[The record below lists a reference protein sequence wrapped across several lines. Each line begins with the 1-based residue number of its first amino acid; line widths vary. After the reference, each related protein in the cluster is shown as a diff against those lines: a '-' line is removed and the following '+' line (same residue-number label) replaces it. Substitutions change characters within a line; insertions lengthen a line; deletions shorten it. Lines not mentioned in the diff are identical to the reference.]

1 MMSLQGFVKLEE
13 KRKDERIRP
22 EFPEFISAIFKL
34 AKRGEKK
41 QLYDL
46 NVIDYSSHGLGL
58 LITEKDFD
66 LVQILSLEDKI
77 PEITLFA
84 AEALTTLDGTVRHI
98 TKIEKGKYKSNYILG
113 LRSNIQIDEGFGGSK
128 SYDT

>member
-1 MMSLQGFVKLEE
+1 MMNLPDFVKLEE
-13 KRKDERIRP
+13 KRKNERIRP
-22 EFPEFISAIFKL
+22 KFPEFISAIFKL
-34 AKRGEKK
+34 AKKGEKD

-77 PEITLFA
+77 HEITLFA

-98 TKIEKGKYKSNYILG
+98 TRIEEGKYESNYILG
-113 LRSNIQIDEGFGGSK
+113 LRSNIQIEEGVGDSK
-128 SYDT
+128 SYDA